1 MRLID
6 ADAPDL
12 GHCKGGEVCGVVF
25 VRLNDVALAIKN
37 TPTIDPIHAAG
48 GCYCWECTKFRRYTK
63 NNITFGICK
72 RHNSEVRENDFCSYN
87 DGKDGGNVEEFAALK
102 EKEAGTDVHQQD
114 D

>member
-48 GCYCWECTKFRRYTK
+48 G
-63 NNITFGICK
+63 
-72 RHNSEVRENDFCSYN
+72 
-87 DGKDGGNVEEFAALK
+87 A
-102 EKEAGTDVHQQD
+102 
-114 D
+114 

>member
-37 TPTIDPIHAAG
+37 TPTIDPIHAVG
-48 GCYCWECTKFRRYTK
+48 GCRCAECKFASADGGYEYPGQAETHVNCTIRLTRNHRAVIMPK
-63 NNITFGICK
+63 DG
-72 RHNSEVRENDFCSYN
+72 HCSCGERK
-87 DGKDGGNVEEFAALK
+87 DGKKHDN
-102 EKEAGTDVHQQD
+102 Q
-114 D
+114 

>member
-48 GCYCWECTKFRRYTK
+48 GCYCWECPTKQYCDECGARM
-63 NNITFGICK
+63 
-72 RHNSEVRENDFCSYN
+72 
-87 DGKDGGNVEEFAALK
+87 DGGEEN
-102 EKEAGTDVHQQD
+102 EK
-114 D
+114 

>member
-48 GCYCWECTKFRRYTK
+48 GCYCWECKYYSRKPDDSHGQMESFCKKLNRDQTYIRFCGYSERK
-63 NNITFGICK
+63 N
-72 RHNSEVRENDFCSYN
+72 
-87 DGKDGGNVEEFAALK
+87 GGEESAA
-102 EKEAGTDVHQQD
+102 D
-114 D
+114 

>member
-25 VRLNDVALAIKN
+25 VRL
-37 TPTIDPIHAAG
+37 
-48 GCYCWECTKFRRYTK
+48 
-63 NNITFGICK
+63 
-72 RHNSEVRENDFCSYN
+72 
-87 DGKDGGNVEEFAALK
+87 KDGGNVEEFAALK
-102 EKEAGTDVHQQD
+102 EKETGTDVYQQD